1 MDIAYKRESNASI
14 RERIL
19 LIRRIISD
27 GQDIGM
33 VSTEELHRSIAWAYK
48 WLRRFDKEGLE
59 GLKNKPRSG
68 RPPDVPQ
75 EKLSKIRKD
84 LSENPSGWKA
94 KEIMN
99 IIYERTGIRYHE
111 VHIYRLL
118 HKWGFS
124 PKVPRK
130 RFVNTAS
137 NEEKKQFQKRPRK

>member
-1 MDIAYKRESNASI
+1 M
-14 RERIL
+14 
-19 LIRRIISD
+19 SD
-27 GQDIGM
+27 DQDIRM
-33 VSTEELHRSIAWAYK
+33 VSKEELHRSIAWAYK

-68 RPPDVPQ
+68 RPQDIPQ
-75 EKLSKIRKD
+75 EKLSKVRTE

-99 IIYERTGIRYHE
+99 IIYKKTGVKYHE

-137 NEEKKQFQKRPRK
+137 NEEKKRFQKRPRK

>member
-1 MDIAYKRESNASI
+1 V
-14 RERIL
+14 
-19 LIRRIISD
+19 
-27 GQDIGM
+27 
-33 VSTEELHRSIAWAYK
+33 VSKELHRSIAWSYK
-48 WLRRFDKEGLE
+48 WLGRFDKDGLE
-59 GLKNKPRSG
+59 CLKNKPRSG
-68 RPPDVPQ
+68 RPPDVSQ
-75 EKLSKIRKD
+75 EKLSKIRTE

-99 IIYERTGIRYHE
+99 IIYEKTGVRYHE

>member
-1 MDIAYKRESNASI
+1 M
-14 RERIL
+14 
-19 LIRRIISD
+19 SD
-27 GQDIGM
+27 DQDIRM
-33 VSTEELHRSIAWAYK
+33 VSKELHRSIAWAYK

-68 RPPDVPQ
+68 RPPNIPQ
-75 EKLSKIRKD
+75 EKLSKVRTE

-99 IIYERTGIRYHE
+99 IIYKKTGVKYHE

-137 NEEKKQFQKRPRK
+137 NEEKKRFQKRPRK

>member
-27 GQDIGM
+27 GQNIRM

-75 EKLSKIRKD
+75 EKLIEIRKE
-84 LSENPSGWKA
+84 LSENQSGWKA

-99 IIYERTGIRYHE
+99 IIYEKTGI
-111 VHIYRLL
+111 
-118 HKWGFS
+118 K
-124 PKVPRK
+124 
-130 RFVNTAS
+130 
-137 NEEKKQFQKRPRK
+137 

>member
-1 MDIAYKRESNASI
+1 M
-14 RERIL
+14 
-19 LIRRIISD
+19 SD
-27 GQDIGM
+27 DQDIRM
-33 VSTEELHRSIAWAYK
+33 VSKEELHWSIAWAYK

-68 RPPDVPQ
+68 RPPNIPQ
-75 EKLSKIRKD
+75 EKLSKVRTE

-99 IIYERTGIRYHE
+99 IIYKKTGVKSHE

-118 HKWGFS
+118 HKWGFD

-137 NEEKKQFQKRPRK
+137 NEEKKRFQKRPRK